1 MQIRFYLFLYFLI
14 MTLENANSSGMSE
27 KEEEKWRIII
37 EYVYVSIIIEA
48 IVS

>member
-27 KEEEKWRIII
+27 KEEEKWRIIV
-37 EYVYVSIIIEA
+37 EYVYVRIIIEA